1 MAKQKKR
8 LAGYIQQIG
17 EGAWRLF
24 VSDGFDAQG
33 DRIRPNKTFK
43 GTEKQAEIAL
53 AKFIADVKRSEYEKP
68 KKMICRDLF
77 RKWLDTYGKFN
88 LKHSTLETFERYLT
102 KRVAPTFIGTIQVDK
117 LSSSDFYKLY
127 NELREEYCYSNKTLL
142 QIHRI
147 MHSAFTS
154 AMTWQELR
162 LKTHPMTGVIA
173 PVPKKKKIVRI
184 KEEEAIHF
192 LQTALRHAPF
202 WFFTFLCVVFTSGL
216 RKSEVL
222 GLRKMDILAE
232 QNKLSVWQNVVRVK
246 GKGLALETPKSGEPR
261 TVPIPYDTI
270 HLLQLFI
277 EKLEKERGVLK
288 DSDLIFST
296 ATGKPKSPTD
306 VAHYMKEFRE
316 RHNLPDLTIHGGRH
330 SYASILINKGLSLKE
345 VSKLLGHSTTQITDI
360 NYTEVWEEKEEAA
373 MEKLNGIIP
382 NLKEK
387 DEPQRKDNIIQ
398 FPRRMVK

>member
-8 LAGYIQQIG
+8 LAGYIQQTG

-53 AKFIADVKRSEYEKP
+53 AKFIADVKRNEYEKP

-88 LKHSTLETFERYLT
+88 LKNSTFETFERYLM
-102 KRVAPTFIGTIQVDK
+102 KRVAPTFLGTVQVDK
-117 LSSSDFYKLY
+117 LSSSDFYNLY
-127 NELREEYCYSNKTLL
+127 NVLREEYNYSNKTLL

-147 MHSAFTS
+147 MHSAFFN
-154 AMTWQELR
+154 AMSWKELQ
-162 LKTHPMTGVIA
+162 LKSHPMTGVIA
-173 PVPKKKKIVRI
+173 PVPEKKKIVRV
-184 KEEEAIHF
+184 KEEEAINF
-192 LQTALRHAPF
+192 LKTALKHSPF
-202 WFFTFLCVVFTSGL
+202 WFFVFLCVVFTSGL

-232 QNKLSVWQNVVRVK
+232 QNKLSVWQNIIRVK
-246 GKGLALETPKSGEPR
+246 GKGLVPETPKSGEPR
-261 TVPIPYDTI
+261 ITPVPHDTI
-270 HLLQLFI
+270 QLLQIFI
-277 EKLEKERGVLK
+277 EKLESERGPLK
-288 DSDLIFST
+288 EAAIIFST
-296 ATGKPKSPTD
+296 RSGKPKSPSD
-306 VAHYMKEFRE
+306 VSHYMKDFRE
-316 RHNLPDLTIHGGRH
+316 KHNLPDLTIHGGRH
-330 SYASILINKGLSLKE
+330 SYASILINKGASLKE

-360 NYTEVWEEKEEAA
+360 TYTEVWEEKEKAA
-373 MEKLNGIIP
+373 MDKLDGIIP
-382 NLKEK
+382 DLEQKE
-387 DEPQRKDNIIQ
+387 DPQRKDNIII